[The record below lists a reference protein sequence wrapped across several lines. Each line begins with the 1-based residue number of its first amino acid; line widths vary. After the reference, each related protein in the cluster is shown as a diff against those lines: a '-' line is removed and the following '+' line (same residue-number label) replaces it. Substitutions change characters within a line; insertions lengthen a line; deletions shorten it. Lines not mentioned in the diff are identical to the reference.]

1 MVFSSL
7 NFLLVFLPIVLLVY
21 FILPNI
27 LIKNGLLV
35 VVSLLFYALG
45 EPYYIVLLLLSSL
58 VNYLFART
66 IDKGKSKIKLV
77 IAVAFNLGMLFIFK
91 YLGFFLSILNSI
103 GLNVPQYELRL
114 PIGISFFTFQIMSYV
129 IDVYT
134 GREKAEKNYFNVLL
148 YISFFPQLIA
158 GPIVKYHDISAQ
170 IKDRQH
176 TVEKFA
182 TGIHRFIIGLSKKVI
197 LSNSIAVVVDSIY
210 GLDNSQI
217 TFLSGWIVAALYC
230 FQLYFDFSGYSD
242 MAIGLGKMFG
252 FDFLENFNY
261 PLSSTGMKEFW
272 RRWHISLSSW
282 FKEYLYIPLG
292 GNRISEK
299 RTVVNKF
306 IVFFFTGVWHGAN
319 YTFILWG
326 LMNGLFV
333 ILEDKIKA
341 LRKIRGTLLGWIYT
355 FIVVSICFVLFRSED
370 LTQAMNIYYNMFLN
384 WGQH

>member
-103 GLNVPQYELRL
+103 GLNVPQCELRL

>member
-1 MVFSSL
+1 
-7 NFLLVFLPIVLLVY
+7 
-21 FILPNI
+21 
-27 LIKNGLLV
+27 
-35 VVSLLFYALG
+35 
-45 EPYYIVLLLLSSL
+45 
-58 VNYLFART
+58 
-66 IDKGKSKIKLV
+66 
-77 IAVAFNLGMLFIFK
+77 
-91 YLGFFLSILNSI
+91 
-103 GLNVPQYELRL
+103 
-114 PIGISFFTFQIMSYV
+114 
-129 IDVYT
+129 
-134 GREKAEKNYFNVLL
+134 
-148 YISFFPQLIA
+148 
-158 GPIVKYHDISAQ
+158 
-170 IKDRQH
+170 
-176 TVEKFA
+176 
-182 TGIHRFIIGLSKKVI
+182 
-197 LSNSIAVVVDSIY
+197 
-210 GLDNSQI
+210 
-217 TFLSGWIVAALYC
+217 
-230 FQLYFDFSGYSD
+230 

-355 FIVVSICFVLFRSED
+355 FIVVSIFLFCLEARI
-370 LTQAMNIYYNMFLN
+370 LRRL
-384 WGQH
+384 

>member
-217 TFLSGWIVAALYC
+217 TFLSGWIVAVLYC

>member
-1 MVFSSL
+1 M
-7 NFLLVFLPIVLLVY
+7 FLPIVLLVY

>member
-66 IDKGKSKIKLV
+66 IDKEKSKIKLV

>member
-1 MVFSSL
+1 
-7 NFLLVFLPIVLLVY
+7 
-21 FILPNI
+21 
-27 LIKNGLLV
+27 
-35 VVSLLFYALG
+35 
-45 EPYYIVLLLLSSL
+45 
-58 VNYLFART
+58 
-66 IDKGKSKIKLV
+66 
-77 IAVAFNLGMLFIFK
+77 
-91 YLGFFLSILNSI
+91 
-103 GLNVPQYELRL
+103 
-114 PIGISFFTFQIMSYV
+114 
-129 IDVYT
+129 
-134 GREKAEKNYFNVLL
+134 
-148 YISFFPQLIA
+148 
-158 GPIVKYHDISAQ
+158 
-170 IKDRQH
+170 
-176 TVEKFA
+176 
-182 TGIHRFIIGLSKKVI
+182 
-197 LSNSIAVVVDSIY
+197 
-210 GLDNSQI
+210 
-217 TFLSGWIVAALYC
+217 
-230 FQLYFDFSGYSD
+230 

>member
-1 MVFSSL
+1 M
-7 NFLLVFLPIVLLVY
+7 FLPIVLLVY

-217 TFLSGWIVAALYC
+217 TF
-230 FQLYFDFSGYSD
+230 
-242 MAIGLGKMFG
+242 
-252 FDFLENFNY
+252 
-261 PLSSTGMKEFW
+261 
-272 RRWHISLSSW
+272 
-282 FKEYLYIPLG
+282 
-292 GNRISEK
+292 
-299 RTVVNKF
+299 
-306 IVFFFTGVWHGAN
+306 
-319 YTFILWG
+319 
-326 LMNGLFV
+326 
-333 ILEDKIKA
+333 
-341 LRKIRGTLLGWIYT
+341 
-355 FIVVSICFVLFRSED
+355 
-370 LTQAMNIYYNMFLN
+370 
-384 WGQH
+384 

>member
-1 MVFSSL
+1 MKK
-7 NFLLVFLPIVLLVY
+7 LVAVLLC
-21 FILPNI
+21 
-27 LIKNGLLV
+27 
-35 VVSLLFYALG
+35 
-45 EPYYIVLLLLSSL
+45 VLLLTSCSGGSKDSGLENTEAK
-58 VNYLFART
+58 VNNNIIKLNQEISEVTDVLGDDY
-66 IDKGKSKIKLV
+66 KVEKSKSCM
-77 IAVAFNLGMLFIFK
+77 FDG
-91 YLGFFLSILNSI
+91 Y
-103 GLNVPQYELRL
+103 
-114 PIGISFFTFQIMSYV
+114 
-129 IDVYT
+129 D
-134 GREKAEKNYFNVLL
+134 KNFNVLL